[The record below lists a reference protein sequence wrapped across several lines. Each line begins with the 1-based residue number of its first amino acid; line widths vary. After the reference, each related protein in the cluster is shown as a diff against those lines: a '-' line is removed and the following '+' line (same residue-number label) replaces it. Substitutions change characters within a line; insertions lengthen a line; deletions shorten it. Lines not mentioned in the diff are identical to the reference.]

1 MNKRPPK
8 NTLEPRQSLVRSPFH
23 VKPWCGISFS
33 SRMLCSAFFSTLFAS
48 INALA
53 LDFSA
58 VTTPTVL
65 YDAPSAKATPLFVIY
80 PGTPVERVINVDGW
94 VKVRDSQG
102 TLAWIEKKY
111 LGSSR
116 QLIVTAQRAQIR
128 TAAEDLAPLA
138 FEAERDVIL
147 TLIPASPET
156 TPASP
161 STSTAPSVALKPTA
175 APKGGPTV
183 VSNIKATDW
192 IKVKHRDGQ
201 QGFIKSN
208 QVWGW

>member
-1 MNKRPPK
+1 MNKRLPQS
-8 NTLEPRQSLVRSPFH
+8 TSAPRQNLVRNPRH
-23 VKPWCGISFS
+23 VKPWRGISFS
-33 SRMLCSAFFSTLFAS
+33 SRVLCSAFFSTLFAS

-53 LDFSA
+53 LDFSP

-94 VKVRDSQG
+94 IKVRDSQG

-111 LGSSR
+111 LGTSR

-128 TAAEDLAPLA
+128 TAAEDLAPLV

-156 TPASP
+156 ASASP
-161 STSTAPSVALKPTA
+161 SISTAPSVALKPTA
-175 APKGGPTV
+175 APKVAPTV
-183 VSNIKATDW
+183 VPNIKATDW

>member
-1 MNKRPPK
+1 MNKLPPK
-8 NTLEPRQSLVRSPFH
+8 NTLEPTQSLVCSPLH
-23 VKPWCGISFS
+23 VKPWRGISFS
-33 SRMLCSAFFSTLFAS
+33 SRVLCSAFFSTFFAS

-53 LDFSA
+53 LDFST

-65 YDAPSAKATPLFVIY
+65 YGAPSAKATPLFVIY

-156 TPASP
+156 APASP
-161 STSTAPSVALKPTA
+161 STSPASSIALKPTA
-175 APKGGPTV
+175 APKGAPTV
-183 VSNIKATDW
+183 VPSIKATDW

>member
-1 MNKRPPK
+1 MNKRLPQS
-8 NTLEPRQSLVRSPFH
+8 TSAPRQNLVRNPHH
-23 VKPWCGISFS
+23 VKPWRGISFS
-33 SRMLCSAFFSTLFAS
+33 SRVLCSAFFSTLFAS

-53 LDFSA
+53 LDFST

-94 VKVRDSQG
+94 IKVRDSQG

-111 LGSSR
+111 LGTSR

-128 TAAEDLAPLA
+128 TAAEDLAPLV

-147 TLIPASPET
+147 TLIAASPET
-156 TPASP
+156 ASTSP
-161 STSTAPSVALKPTA
+161 SMSTAPSVALKPTA
-175 APKGGPTV
+175 APKVAPTV
-183 VSNIKATDW
+183 VPNIKATDW

>member
-8 NTLEPRQSLVRSPFH
+8 NTPEPRQSLVRSSWH
-23 VKPWCGISFS
+23 AQSWCETSFS
-33 SRMLCSAFFSTLFAS
+33 SRVLCSAFFSTFFAS

-53 LDFSA
+53 LDFST

-94 VKVRDSQG
+94 IKVRDSQG

-111 LGSSR
+111 LGNSR

-128 TAAEDLAPLA
+128 TAAEDLAPLV

-147 TLIPASPET
+147 TLIPASPAT
-156 TPASP
+156 ASASP
-161 STSTAPSVALKPTA
+161 STSTAPSVTLKPTA
-175 APKGGPTV
+175 SPKVAPTV
-183 VSNIKATDW
+183 VPNIKATDW